1 MAKSSGEKKAFKAGI
16 VKGMSLVDEG
26 LPGWFGTFADMMT
39 LLFAFF
45 VLLAAISTMDPVKLQ
60 EMANSE
66 GKSLGSKIKKDGAAE
81 EEGEF
86 EPIEN
91 LAQMKK
97 EMKEAIE
104 EMKKENPAGDP
115 PIDIQTNSKGLVVNI
130 KGDFAFP
137 SGKADMKG
145 ELKKLLDEE
154 IIPRINA
161 SPFQVEVA
169 GHSDSDAMPKKWQK
183 FYKSNWELS
192 AARGAT
198 CVRYMIEKG
207 VPAPRLLAAGYG
219 DWYPRGIDSI
229 KSINPM
235 YNPLTLTWGDKG
247 QPTDAKGN
255 PLPTVLSLNKTKKQ
269 KSGNRRI
276 QITFINPPHHGKG
289 RSGTD
294 YQEAEN

>member
-1 MAKSSGEKKAFKAGI
+1 MTPSEKKAFQKGFSAGADS
-16 VKGMSLVDEG
+16 VEEG

-91 LAQMKK
+91 LAAMKK

-104 EMKKENPAGDP
+104 EMKKENPSGDP
-115 PIDIQTNSKGLVVNI
+115 PIDIQTSSKGLIVNI

-137 SGKADMKG
+137 AGKADMKP
-145 ELKKLLDEE
+145 ELGDLLDKEL
-154 IIPRINA
+154 IPRIQA
-161 SPFQVEVA
+161 SPFQIEVA

-198 CVRYMIEKG
+198 VVRYMIEKG
-207 VPAPRLLAAGYG
+207 VTAPRLLAAGYG
-219 DWYPRGIDSI
+219 DWFPKGIDSI

-235 YNPLTLTWGDKG
+235 YNPLTLTWGDG
-247 QPTDAKGN
+247 ERPTDAKGN

-269 KSGNRRI
+269 KAANRRI

-289 RSGTD
+289 RSGTS
-294 YQEAEN
+294 YEEE

>member
-1 MAKSSGEKKAFKAGI
+1 
-16 VKGMSLVDEG
+16 
-26 LPGWFGTFADMMT
+26 
-39 LLFAFF
+39 
-45 VLLAAISTMDPVKLQ
+45 MDPVKLQ
-60 EMANSE
+60 EMANSQ
-66 GKSLGSKIKKDGAAE
+66 GKSLGSKIKAQGKAE

-91 LAQMKK
+91 LAEMKK

-115 PIDIQTNSKGLVVNI
+115 PIDIETSSKGLIVNI

-137 SGKADMKG
+137 SGKADMKK
-145 ELKKLLDEE
+145 ELEELLNTE
-154 IIPRINA
+154 IIPRIQA

-169 GHSDSDAMPKKWQK
+169 GHSDSDPMPKKWQK

-198 CVRYMIEKG
+198 VVRYMIEQG

-219 DWYPRGIDSI
+219 DWYPRGIDSV
-229 KSINPM
+229 KKANPM
-235 YNPLTLTWGDKG
+235 YNPLTLTWEEPVMRQNKDGAEVKM
-247 QPTDAKGN
+247 
-255 PLPTVLSLNKTKKQ
+255 PTVLSLNSTKKQ
-269 KSGNRRI
+269 KAANRRI

-289 RSGTD
+289 RSGTSYED
-294 YQEAEN
+294 

>member
-1 MAKSSGEKKAFKAGI
+1 MAGPDFKNGYKKGFEDGANS
-16 VKGMSLVDEG
+16 VEEG

-60 EMANSE
+60 EMANSQ
-66 GKSLGSKIKKDGAAE
+66 GKSLGSKIKAEGKAE

-97 EMKEAIE
+97 ELQEAIE

-115 PIDIQTNSKGLVVNI
+115 PIDIQTSSKGLIVNI

-137 SGKADMKG
+137 SGKADMKT
-145 ELKKLLDEE
+145 ELKGLMDEE
-154 IIPRINA
+154 IIPRILA

-169 GHSDSDAMPKKWQK
+169 GHSDADPMPPKWKK
-183 FYKSNWELS
+183 FYASNWELS

-219 DWYPRGIDSI
+219 DWYPKGLDSI
-229 KSINPM
+229 KKVNPM
-235 YNPLTLTWGDKG
+235 YNPLTLTWEDPVIRTDKDG
-247 QPTDAKGN
+247 REMKM
-255 PLPTVLSLNKTKKQ
+255 PTVMSLNSNKKQ
-269 KSGNRRI
+269 KALNRRI
-276 QITFINPPHHGKG
+276 QVTFINPPHHGKG
-289 RSGTD
+289 RSGTS
-294 YQEAEN
+294 YEE

>member
-1 MAKSSGEKKAFKAGI
+1 MGMTPGEKKAFNKGFEAGADS
-16 VKGMSLVDEG
+16 VEEG

-91 LAQMKK
+91 LAAMKK

-104 EMKKENPAGDP
+104 EMKKENPSGDP
-115 PIDIQTNSKGLVVNI
+115 PIDIQTSSKGLIVNI

-137 SGKADMKG
+137 AGKADMKP
-145 ELKKLLDEE
+145 ELGDLLDKE
-154 IIPRINA
+154 IIPRIQA
-161 SPFQVEVA
+161 SPFQIEVA

-198 CVRYMIEKG
+198 VVRYMIEKG
-207 VPAPRLLAAGYG
+207 VTAPRMLAAGYG
-219 DWYPRGIDSI
+219 DWFPKGIDSI
-229 KSINPM
+229 KSVNPM
-235 YNPLTLTWGDKG
+235 YNPLTLTWGENG
-247 QPTDAKGN
+247 QPQDAKGN
-255 PLPTVLSLNKTKKQ
+255 SLPTVLSLNKTAKQ
-269 KSGNRRI
+269 KSSNRRI

-289 RSGTD
+289 RSATN
-294 YQEAEN
+294 YEEE

>member
-1 MAKSSGEKKAFKAGI
+1 MTPGEKKAYNKGFEAGANS
-16 VKGMSLVDEG
+16 VEEG

-91 LAQMKK
+91 LAQMKQ
-97 EMKEAIE
+97 EMEDAIE
-104 EMKKENPAGDP
+104 EMKKENPQGDP
-115 PIDIQTNSKGLVVNI
+115 PIDIQTSSKGLIVNI

-137 SGKADMKG
+137 SGKADMKP
-145 ELKKLLDEE
+145 ELKTLLNDE
-154 IIPRINA
+154 IIPRIEA

-169 GHSDSDAMPKKWQK
+169 GHSDSDPMPKKWQQ

-198 CVRYMIEKG
+198 VVRYMIEQK

-229 KSINPM
+229 RSENPM
-235 YNPLTLTWGDKG
+235 YNPLTLTWDEKIVTNPETG
-247 QPTDAKGN
+247 QVA
-255 PLPTVLSLNKTKKQ
+255 PTVLSLNATRKMKAN
-269 KSGNRRI
+269 NRRI
-276 QITFINPPHHGKG
+276 QITFIQPPHHGKG
-289 RSGTD
+289 RSATTYD
-294 YQEAEN
+294 E

>member
-1 MAKSSGEKKAFKAGI
+1 MGMTPGEKKAYNKGYDAGADS
-16 VKGMSLVDEG
+16 VEEG

-91 LAQMKK
+91 LAAMKK

-104 EMKKENPAGDP
+104 EMKKENPSGDP
-115 PIDIQTNSKGLVVNI
+115 PIDIQTSSKGLIVNI

-137 SGKADMKG
+137 AGKADMKP
-145 ELKKLLDEE
+145 ELGDLLDKEL
-154 IIPRINA
+154 IPRIQA
-161 SPFQVEVA
+161 SPFQIEVA

-198 CVRYMIEKG
+198 VVRYMIEKG
-207 VPAPRLLAAGYG
+207 VTAPRLLAAGYG
-219 DWYPRGIDSI
+219 DWFPKGIDSI

-235 YNPLTLTWGDKG
+235 YNPLTLTWGDG
-247 QPTDAKGN
+247 EQPTDAKGN

-269 KSGNRRI
+269 KAANRRI

-289 RSGTD
+289 RSGTS
-294 YQEAEN
+294 YEEE

>member
-1 MAKSSGEKKAFKAGI
+1 MAMTPGEKKADN
-16 VKGMSLVDEG
+16 KGFEAVANSVEEG

-97 EMKEAIE
+97 EMEDAIE

-115 PIDIQTNSKGLVVNI
+115 PIDIQTNTKGLVVNI

-145 ELKKLLDEE
+145 ELKKLLDQE
-154 IIPRINA
+154 IIPRIKA

-169 GHSDSDAMPKKWQK
+169 GHSDSDAMPRKWQK
-183 FYKSNWELS
+183 RYKTNAHLS
-192 AARGAT
+192 GARSAS
-198 CVRYMIEKG
+198 VFQYF
-207 VPAPRLLAAGYG
+207 
-219 DWYPRGIDSI
+219 IDNGLDVQNIRI
-229 KSINPM
+229 KNAHKIF
-235 YNPLTLTWGDKG
+235 WRHED
-247 QPTDAKGN
+247 
-255 PLPTVLSLNKTKKQ
+255 
-269 KSGNRRI
+269 
-276 QITFINPPHHGKG
+276 
-289 RSGTD
+289 
-294 YQEAEN
+294 

>member
-1 MAKSSGEKKAFKAGI
+1 MTPGEKNAYKKGFSAGEES
-16 VKGMSLVDEG
+16 VEEG

-60 EMANSE
+60 EMANSK
-66 GKSLGSKIKKDGAAE
+66 GKSLGSKIKAVGAE
-81 EEGEF
+81 LEGEF

-91 LAQMKK
+91 LAEMKK
-97 EMKEAIE
+97 EMQEAID

-115 PIDIQTNSKGLVVNI
+115 PIDIQTSSKGLIVNI

-137 SGKADMKG
+137 SGKADMKP
-145 ELKKLLDEE
+145 ELGDLLETE
-154 IIPRINA
+154 IIPRILA

-169 GHSDSDAMPKKWQK
+169 GHSDSDPMPVKWQK

-198 CVRYMIEKG
+198 VVRYMIEKS

-229 KSINPM
+229 KSENPL
-235 YNPLTLTWGDKG
+235 YNPLTLTWGSEEPTLDK
-247 QPTDAKGN
+247 DGN
-255 PLPTVLSLNKTKKQ
+255 IVPTVLSMNLSPKQ
-269 KSGNRRI
+269 KSANRRI

-289 RSGTD
+289 RSGTSYED
-294 YQEAEN
+294 D

>member
-1 MAKSSGEKKAFKAGI
+1 MTPGEKKAYG
-16 VKGMSLVDEG
+16 KGFEEGVNSVEEG

-60 EMANSE
+60 EMANSQ
-66 GKSLGSKIKKDGAAE
+66 GKSLGSKIKAEGKAE

-97 EMKEAIE
+97 ELQEAIE

-115 PIDIQTNSKGLVVNI
+115 PIDIQTSSKGLIVNI

-137 SGKADMKG
+137 SGKADMKT
-145 ELKKLLDEE
+145 ELKGLMDEE
-154 IIPRINA
+154 IIPRILA

-169 GHSDSDAMPKKWQK
+169 GHSDADPMPAKWKK
-183 FYKSNWELS
+183 FYASNWELS

-198 CVRYMIEKG
+198 CVRYMIEQG

-219 DWYPRGIDSI
+219 DWYPKGLDSI
-229 KSINPM
+229 KKVNPM
-235 YNPLTLTWGDKG
+235 YNPLTLTWEEPVIRTDKDG
-247 QPTDAKGN
+247 REIN
-255 PLPTVLSLNKTKKQ
+255 MPTVMSLNANKKQ
-269 KSGNRRI
+269 KALNRRI
-276 QITFINPPHHGKG
+276 QVTFINPPHHGKG
-289 RSGTD
+289 RSGTSYD
-294 YQEAEN
+294 E